1 MNDRNTSRMTIDQTT
16 TYPRLLLS
24 ARDAAK
30 ALSIGTRKLWEL
42 TNCKAIP
49 CVRIGKRVL
58 YDPADLREFIDS
70 LKEVRR

>member
-1 MNDRNTSRMTIDQTT
+1 MTDPIASS
-16 TYPRLLLS
+16 PKLLLC

-30 ALSIGTRKLWEL
+30 SLSIGTRKLWEL
-42 TNCKAIP
+42 TNCKAIS

-70 LKEVRR
+70 LKAVRR